1 MIQFLLF
8 TDTTGERLVVK
19 GTMFRPPVLISSG
32 PSVLI
37 RFYANGSTDIG
48 YKAKVTFLTSAA
60 AMSSEL
66 SPITNCGGMVQSVG
80 GAITMMNMLDIK
92 NSTSSEI
99 FFDCIWIV
107 RPPQGYL
114 HLKSHLSLKVESFEK
129 MAAKSELIIIQGVTS
144 DGPVIEAIES
154 SPMHSVASR
163 SLVVPLVL
171 GFYVR
176 LRAKFNTDS
185 RLAIVYSSFSY
196 TSKNPFQI
204 TEHSLNLF
212 LLSNR
217 LLRGF

>member
-1 MIQFLLF
+1 
-8 TDTTGERLVVK
+8 
-19 GTMFRPPVLISSG
+19 MFRPPVLISSG
-32 PSVLI
+32 PSVII

-48 YKAKVTFLTSAA
+48 YKAKVTFITATD

-80 GAITMMNMLDIK
+80 GAITMMNMLMDIK
-92 NSTSSEI
+92 NATSSEI
-99 FFDCIWIV
+99 YFDCIWIV

-129 MAAKSELIIIQGVTS
+129 MAATSEMIIIQGVTS

-163 SLVVPLVL
+163 SLVVPLES

-196 TSKNPFQI
+196 TSNNIIQLI
-204 TEHSLNLF
+204 
-212 LLSNR
+212 
-217 LLRGF
+217 